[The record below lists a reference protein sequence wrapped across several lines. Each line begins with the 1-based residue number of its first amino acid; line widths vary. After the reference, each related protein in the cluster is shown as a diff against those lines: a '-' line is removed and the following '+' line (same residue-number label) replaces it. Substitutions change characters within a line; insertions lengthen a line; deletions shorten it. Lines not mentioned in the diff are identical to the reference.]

1 MPETSCSQISDI
13 GTRVLLFL
21 PVLCCFLLMGKTN
34 KLTRYHAP
42 FVMIFEHA
50 LSIIFYILI
59 REPAWMSTWGKKGHV
74 LIAKTIAF
82 QYSKAFLQ

>member
-1 MPETSCSQISDI
+1 
-13 GTRVLLFL
+13 
-21 PVLCCFLLMGKTN
+21 
-34 KLTRYHAP
+34 
-42 FVMIFEHA
+42 MIFEHA